1 MELVEMPM
9 GLVVS
14 GGEGGTVA
22 EEWHLVKIVVLWWVD
37 RYLVVV
43 LL

>member
-9 GLVVS
+9 GLAVS
-14 GGEGGTVA
+14 GGEGSTVA